1 MNPTI
6 QAALVRERLYLRS
19 PRTVAAARQFT
30 RDTLH
35 AWGAADRLDDMLLCV
50 SELATNALRYG
61 VPSGRGYLLR
71 LFGFEDATLRI
82 EVHDSGPGFS
92 RITGRPHGHG
102 LTLVAALADDWGVL
116 ARTPGK
122 VVWCE
127 FRTGRAHGEGVPR
140 APGRVTRAAPACS
153 P

>member
-1 MNPTI
+1 MH
-6 QAALVRERLYLRS
+6 ERLYLRS

-30 RDTLH
+30 RDTVQ
-35 AWGAADRLDDMLLCV
+35 AWGVTDGADDMLLCV

-61 VPSGRGYLLR
+61 VLPGRGYLLR
-71 LFGFEDATLRI
+71 LFGFEDATVRI

-92 RITGRPHGHG
+92 RITERPHGHG
-102 LTLVAALADDWGVL
+102 LALVGALSDDWGAL

-127 FRTGRAHGEGVPR
+127 FR
-140 APGRVTRAAPACS
+140 RAATWTAAQAAARQS
-153 P
+153 GV

>member
-1 MNPTI
+1 MH
-6 QAALVRERLYLRS
+6 ERLYLRS
-19 PRTVAAARQFT
+19 PRTVAAARRFT

-35 AWGAADRLDDMLLCV
+35 AWGVTGGVDDMLLCV

-61 VPSGRGYLLR
+61 VPPGRGYRLR
-71 LFGFEDATLRI
+71 LFGFEDATVRI

-92 RITGRPHGHG
+92 RITERPHGHG
-102 LTLVAALADDWGVL
+102 LTLVGALSDDWGAL

-127 FRTGRAHGEGVPR
+127 FR
-140 APGRVTRAAPACS
+140 RAATWTAAQAAARQS
-153 P
+153 GV

>member
-30 RDTLH
+30 RDTLQ
-35 AWGAADRLDDMLLCV
+35 AWGAIDVLDEMSLCV

-71 LFGFEDATLRI
+71 LFGFEDATLRV
-82 EVHDSGPGFS
+82 EVHDSGPGLS
-92 RITGRPHGHG
+92 RIDGGPHGHG

-127 FRTGRAHGEGVPR
+127 FRKGEGARGERPPCARSRQAV
-140 APGRVTRAAPACS
+140 
-153 P
+153 

>member
-1 MNPTI
+1 M
-6 QAALVRERLYLRS
+6 RERLYLRS
-19 PRTVAAARQFT
+19 PRSVAAARQFT
-30 RDTLH
+30 RDTLR
-35 AWGAADRLDDMLLCV
+35 AWGVDERRDDMLLCV

-61 VPSGRGYLLR
+61 VPRGRGYLLR
-71 LFGFEDATLRI
+71 LFGFEDATLRV

-102 LTLVAALADDWGVL
+102 LTLVAALSDDWGAL

-127 FRTGRAHGEGVPR
+127 FRGE
-140 APGRVTRAAPACS
+140 VTARRAAAQAAVRQS
-153 P
+153 GV

>member
-1 MNPTI
+1 MKEYGSALSHTLVTQRDDRPVNPTI

-30 RDTLH
+30 RDTLR
-35 AWGAADRLDDMLLCV
+35 AWVVTERHDEMLLCV

-71 LFGFEDATLRI
+71 LFGFEDATIRI
-82 EVHDSGPGFS
+82 EVHGGGPGLT
-92 RITGRPHGHG
+92 RISDRPHGQG
-102 LTLVAALADDWGVL
+102 LTLVAALADEWGVL
-116 ARTPGK
+116 PRTPGK

-127 FRTGRAHGEGVPR
+127 FRIGHP
-140 APGRVTRAAPACS
+140 
-153 P
+153 